1 MSPPSDPAAGF
12 PAHYQHKGVTHAES
26 KKRIQRRRRR
36 NKVLKLA
43 KGFRG
48 ARGKLFRSATEA
60 VDRALNY
67 AFRDRKVKK
76 RDFRALWIARINA
89 ASRDNGLSYSRL
101 VFGLKKAEIGLDR
114 KILAQLAVVDP
125 AGFSAVVAKAKAQL
139 Q

>member
-1 MSPPSDPAAGF
+1 MPRAKRGF
-12 PAHYQHKGVTHAES
+12 KA
-26 KKRIQRRRRR
+26 RRRR

-43 KGFRG
+43 KGYRG

-101 VFGLKKAEIGLDR
+101 VFGLKKAEVGLDR
-114 KILAQLAVVDP
+114 KILAQLAVTDP
-125 AGFSAVVAKAKAQL
+125 AGFSAVVEKAKAQL

>member
-1 MSPPSDPAAGF
+1 MPRAKRGF
-12 PAHYQHKGVTHAES
+12 KA
-26 KKRIQRRRRR
+26 RRRR
-36 NKVLKLA
+36 NKILKLA
-43 KGFRG
+43 KGYRG

-89 ASRDNGLSYSRL
+89 AARENGLSYSRL
-101 VFGLKKAEIGLDR
+101 VHGLKKAEIGLDR
-114 KILAQLAVVDP
+114 KILAQLAVSDP
-125 AGFSAVVAKAKAQL
+125 RGFSAVIEKAKAQL